1 MRLLD
6 VQAVLD
12 REKDIQR
19 TDPETEV
26 LKDLDDKT
34 TRYAILSHRWGTEVS
49 YKEITKLLK
58 MTGRKR
64 DEVRQRDG
72 YQKII
77 KSCEQAMKDGYKWLW
92 VDTCC
97 IDKRSSS
104 ELSEAI
110 NSMYRWYQNSQ
121 VCYAYLGDVEE
132 SSFPSERNNNK
143 FSKSRGWPEWFVRGW
158 TLQEL
163 IAPKR
168 VEFFNRNWMCIGNLR
183 RLASALEKIT
193 RIPANILG
201 HGLTSERP
209 SIAQIMS
216 WAADRQTTRV
226 EDRAYSLMG
235 LFGVSMPMLY
245 GEGEKAFQ
253 RLQLEIMRAS
263 NDQSIFAWD
272 PYGRMP
278 RYGNVLADDPSY
290 FQDCSDI
297 QKVES
302 DQFIDKLTGYVQL
315 HELSDHES
323 ESEWRQAAHS
333 QQMPGF
339 VATNAGIQI
348 WLPVIPYRDYPSVFK
363 VILACSDSDGNLITI
378 DLASRGSTYDRSFNA
393 TEIRNTYPLF
403 RRLHITYSPDANETP
418 CHLTIDDRGAS
429 CHGFTRRSTFPREII
444 NDTVTLSSRTNDLVV
459 VVYAND
465 DTRSRFAIGFGYFSG
480 QGWVHVAHDERFPT
494 QEGHWLDL
502 DRKVY
507 DVMWNA
513 RAQHPLRNEPGNN
526 NRSRYDN
533 FVKHAHLPQSIWA
546 ARVVWGR
553 WDEGN
558 LKVMVDVEQCPGC
571 CVGPLEWTATYN
583 DRDGLD
589 IPGLMKTV
597 HNSHGLKLDNL
608 RVQLDECS
616 GQRISL
622 GDYGDCSNGN
632 FKRHGNI
639 FEDMPT
645 LDIDP
650 TDTANCPVV
659 FRVSGDEDL
668 PIYLPNQSNLAVT
681 SHKGGNH
688 LVLYHPIGLSI
699 PNNQQLMLQLKALS
713 TRLIDKYLVTTVIHC
728 SEFYV
733 VDSRGKLRDT
743 KAPALKTYSRITETD
758 LYTPLCAIASPQVW
772 RREPACAHRREQFKS
787 IREHFFDLV
796 NMNRR
801 TTDEAIRFFSDMF
814 GLEALGKYT
823 GKIEFFEKLS
833 LMRKSESPRE
843 SSEDAAKV
851 CWCTV
856 RNRRF

>member
-1 MRLLD
+1 
-6 VQAVLD
+6 
-12 REKDIQR
+12 
-19 TDPETEV
+19 
-26 LKDLDDKT
+26 
-34 TRYAILSHRWGTEVS
+34 
-49 YKEITKLLK
+49 
-58 MTGRKR
+58 
-64 DEVRQRDG
+64 
-72 YQKII
+72 
-77 KSCEQAMKDGYKWLW
+77 
-92 VDTCC
+92 
-97 IDKRSSS
+97 
-104 ELSEAI
+104 
-110 NSMYRWYQNSQ
+110 
-121 VCYAYLGDVEE
+121 
-132 SSFPSERNNNK
+132 
-143 FSKSRGWPEWFVRGW
+143 
-158 TLQEL
+158 
-163 IAPKR
+163 
-168 VEFFNRNWMCIGNLR
+168 
-183 RLASALEKIT
+183 
-193 RIPANILG
+193 
-201 HGLTSERP
+201 
-209 SIAQIMS
+209 
-216 WAADRQTTRV
+216 
-226 EDRAYSLMG
+226 
-235 LFGVSMPMLY
+235 MPMLY

-843 SSEDAAKV
+843 SSEDAAKGGSLLV
-851 CWCTV
+851 HRPKSSFLSWAMKRSPSTDNPEAAQDQSPEVVLTLLRNKCQNLATESGVRSHVAAERRSTEREMKAISQTLSAGLLKCISNTFVDADSEHIQAARVRSYIDYDRQVSISSMVQEMMVLQEKLGETTDEDERRALEEDLTGKVLWLCWCGICQEVEHLLPEVVDYIRKEGATNGLKDIGFIIKGIRTYPDDNQV
-856 RNRRF
+856 HLQRIMVDAGVGTSKHQLLLDALRNVKYNDSGHQPMLDTPVV